1 MDYYN
6 TLGVEKTAAQDEIK
20 KAYRKLA
27 SQHHPDK
34 GGDTAQFQKIQVAYE
49 TLSDPNKRAE
59 YDNPR
64 PTMAGPGGFNFGA
77 GGHPFEDMISQM
89 FRQSQSRQQLFRTT
103 VLVSLEQV
111 YTGGEQIL
119 QLQTHTGTHTITVTI
134 PKGVPDGGQ
143 VRYDNVIQGGSLV
156 VEFHTHRHL
165 KFDRH
170 GADLVSNQPISVL
183 DLIVGTSFE
192 FTTISGK
199 VLEVTIPPNT
209 QPYNQM
215 KISGQGLPITN
226 SAAVGD
232 QLILLKPFVP
242 GNIPASVIGAIQ
254 VSKTIAK

>member
-6 TLGVEKTAAQDEIK
+6 TLGVEKTAAQDDIK

-34 GGDTAQFQKIQVAYE
+34 GGDTAQFQKIQAAYE
-49 TLSDPNKRAE
+49 TLGDPNKRAE

-64 PTMAGPGGFNFGA
+64 PTMAGPGGFNFGT
-77 GGHPFEDMISQM
+77 GGHPFEDMLSQM
-89 FRQSQSRQQLFRTT
+89 FRQSRQQTFRTT

-111 YTGGEQIL
+111 YSGGEQIL
-119 QLQTHTGTHTITVTI
+119 QLQTHTGTHTITVII

-143 VRYDNVIQGGSLV
+143 VKYDNVIQGASLI

-170 GADLVSNQPISVL
+170 GADLVSNHPISVL

-215 KISGQGLPITN
+215 KISGQGLPIPNT
-226 SAAVGD
+226 AAVGD

-242 GNIPASVIGAIQ
+242 GNIPSDVIEAIK
-254 VSKTIAK
+254 SNRTK

>member
-1 MDYYN
+1 MDYYS
-6 TLGVEKTAAQDEIK
+6 TLGVEKTATQEEIK

-49 TLSDPNKRAE
+49 TLGDPNKRAE
-59 YDNPR
+59 HDNPR
-64 PTMAGPGGFNFGA
+64 PTMGGPGGFNFGT
-77 GGHPFEDMISQM
+77 GGHPFEDMLSQM
-89 FRQSQSRQQLFRTT
+89 FRQHSQPRQQAFRTT

-111 YTGGEQIL
+111 YSGGEQIL
-119 QLQTHTGTHTITVTI
+119 QLQTHTGTHAITVTI

-143 VRYDNVIQGGSLV
+143 VRYDNVIQGASLI

-165 KFDRH
+165 KFDRN
-170 GADLVSNQPISVL
+170 GADLISNHPISVL

-199 VLEVTIPPNT
+199 VLEVTIPPKT

-215 KISGQGLPITN
+215 KISGQGLPIPN

-242 GNIPASVIGAIQ
+242 GNIPTDVIEAIK
-254 VSKTIAK
+254 SNRTK